1 MPIIYEVNRESRLVF
16 ARVIGVLTH
25 EDIVRYQ
32 ADVWA
37 HSDVRGFDEIVD
49 ASAVEKIEY
58 ESSRRVNETAS
69 IAASMDSKELPTRLA
84 IIAVSPEAY
93 GLARMYQT
101 FRETTPGSTKIV
113 RVVRSLNEAH
123 EWLGR

>member
-1 MPIIYEVNRESRLVF
+1 MPIVYEVNRESRLVF
-16 ARVIGVLTH
+16 ARVVGVLTH
-25 EDIVRYQ
+25 EDIVGYQ
-32 ADVWA
+32 SDVWA
-37 HSDVRGFDEIVD
+37 HPDVRGFDEIVD

-69 IAASMDSKELPTRLA
+69 IAASMDSKESPTRLA

-113 RVVRSLNEAH
+113 RVVRSINEAY